1 MFRISTL
8 MKNFSCVYEKEGLYF
23 SMLDILYFIE
33 RTEYSKWCLS
43 VLNKKIT
50 DQLIILIN
58 V

>member
-33 RTEYSKWCLS
+33 RTEYSEWCLS
-43 VLNKKIT
+43 ALNKKSPIS
-50 DQLIILIN
+50 
-58 V
+58 